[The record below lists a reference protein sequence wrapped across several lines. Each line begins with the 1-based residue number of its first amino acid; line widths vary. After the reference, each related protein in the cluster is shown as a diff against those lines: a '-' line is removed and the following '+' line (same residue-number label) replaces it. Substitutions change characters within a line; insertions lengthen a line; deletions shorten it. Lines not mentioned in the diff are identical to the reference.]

1 MIRWLNNPQSGDFP
15 GQCGGGLVPA
25 LSPKGALPPALIRRQ
40 EQGFGAS
47 RRLLGGM
54 AGFWGAG
61 GCVSPAVGELSPQG
75 GGGEQWPSWLGRT
88 STPRGAP
95 RSDTDS
101 PLSLGGVPGAPLPPS
116 GPGDGRAVGD
126 APRGANKGL
135 PCELS
140 PTPFSPL
147 CPCLH
152 PARLGGCGQRC
163 LMRAGSCCRRLPA
176 GKRPPRL
183 TRCGLTARPRYTM
196 GRGGGPGAAGT
207 RAPLHGHPRTGRAG
221 SRCCTHAAWRESCP
235 HPGCKPVCVI
245 PAGCFAFSSV
255 RMLRWSL
262 RML

>member
-1 MIRWLNNPQSGDFP
+1 MIFP
-15 GQCGGGLVPA
+15 GSVAVGLSPA
-25 LSPKGALPPALIRRQ
+25 LSPNGALPLALIRRQ

-54 AGFWGAG
+54 VGFWGAG
-61 GCVSPAVGELSPQG
+61 GCVSPAAGELSPQG
-75 GGGEQWPSWLGRT
+75 GGGEQRPSWLGRT

-101 PLSLGGVPGAPLPPS
+101 PSLLGGCPRCPPSPQRPGA
-116 GPGDGRAVGD
+116 GWAVGD
-126 APRGANKGL
+126 APWGANEGV
-135 PCELS
+135 PRELS
-140 PTPFSPL
+140 LTPFSPL

-152 PARLGGCGQRC
+152 PARLGGRGQRC

-207 RAPLHGHPRTGRAG
+207 GAPLHGHPRTGRAR
-221 SRCCTHAAWRESCP
+221 SQRCTHAAWREGFP

-245 PAGCFAFSSV
+245 PASCFAFSSV
-255 RMLRWSL
+255 RMLWWSL